1 MRLLRA
7 CDYKRTR
14 WKNDGGWTTE
24 VALQPMAEGIEGF
37 RWRVSIADIE
47 VDGPFSSF
55 PGIERDL
62 VLLSGKGIELDIND
76 APTVRLD
83 HRFQRIHFSGDDT
96 VNCRLL
102 AGPTRDFN
110 VMTARG
116 QVSAE
121 VYPRPLNGTMLLF
134 GGSDTSWLIH
144 VFAGRA
150 AIRSGDQILS
160 AETRDTLVIGTC
172 SAENVRVVIEGGGE
186 LILVKFTE
194 QTSTAG
200 A

>member
-1 MRLLRA
+1 MQLLRA
-7 CDYKRTR
+7 CDYQRTR

-24 VALQPMAEGIEGF
+24 IASQPRADGVEGF

-76 APTVRLD
+76 APTIRID
-83 HRFQRIHFSGDDT
+83 QRFQRVHFSGDDS

-116 QVSAE
+116 QVAAE
-121 VYPRPLNGTMLLF
+121 VYARPLNGTMLVF
-134 GGSDTSWLIH
+134 VGPDTSWLIH
-144 VFAGRA
+144 VFGGHA
-150 AIRSGDQILS
+150 AIRGGDQIFS
-160 AETRDTLVIGTC
+160 AETGDTLMIGTRA
-172 SAENVRVVIEGGGE
+172 AEHERVVIEGGGE

-194 QTSTAG
+194 QTRA